1 MRRPIIYAAG
11 LLAITVG
18 SAPAPA
24 QDSPSVL
31 APETGTAVV
40 EESLLATVRGGE
52 GTSLV
57 NEGTLLLT
65 NQTLNQENSSR
76 ISAGSVRNGDVAIGD
91 NAFSNAGMGNY
102 VFTSGSSNT
111 VQAAL
116 SINLIVPTE

>member
-1 MRRPIIYAAG
+1 MHVAG
-11 LLAITVG
+11 LLAVTIG
-18 SAPAPA
+18 GAPAIA
-24 QDSPSVL
+24 QDSPSIL
-31 APETGTAVV
+31 ASETGLPVV
-40 EESLLATVRGGE
+40 EESMLAAERGGE

-76 ISAGSVRNGDVAIGD
+76 ISAGSVRNGDVAIAGD
-91 NAFSNAGMGNY
+91 AFSNAGMGNY

-116 SINLIVPTE
+116 SINLIVPSQ

>member
-1 MRRPIIYAAG
+1 MKRPIIHAVG
-11 LLAITVG
+11 FLAITAG
-18 SAPAPA
+18 SAPALG
-24 QDSPSVL
+24 QDSPSIL
-31 APETGTAVV
+31 APQAGAVV
-40 EESLLATVRGGE
+40 VEDSLLAGERGGE
-52 GTSLV
+52 GGSLV

-76 ISAGSVRNGDVAIGD
+76 LSAGSVRNGDVAIAD

-116 SINLIVPTE
+116 SINLIVPSE